1 MTENDYCGILF
12 TKARWAYPVLA
23 RMAPLLV
30 WLGIL
35 EPTDYRLIE
44 QDNARVAANI
54 NAQFAGIAA
63 HKKGLELDLNPYLKD
78 TSTHNAWLRGYEYS
92 VKNPKYEIPSMKRGV
107 GTATFLNDVE

>member
-35 EPTDYRLIE
+35 EPTDYKLIA
-44 QDNARVAANI
+44 QNNARVDAVI
-54 NAQFAGIAA
+54 NAQYVGIAA
-63 HKKGLELDLNPYLKD
+63 HKKGLEISLNPYLKD
-78 TSTHNAWLRGYEYS
+78 TSKYKAWLRGYEYS
-92 VKNPKYEIPSMKRGV
+92 VNNPKCEIPRMEGDV
-107 GTATFLNDVE
+107 GAATFLNDVE